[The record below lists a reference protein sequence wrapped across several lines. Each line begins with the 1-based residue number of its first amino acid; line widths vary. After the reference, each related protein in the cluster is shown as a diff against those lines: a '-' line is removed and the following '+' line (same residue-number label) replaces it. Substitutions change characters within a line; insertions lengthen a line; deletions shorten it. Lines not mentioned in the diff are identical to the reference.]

1 MDYCAHV
8 KNCSAIQFKTCH
20 MNLTD
25 DNKFKITFAD
35 KCRLQ
40 VTKAISQ
47 TYEHKQIQIP
57 CRY

>member
-1 MDYCAHV
+1 M
-8 KNCSAIQFKTCH
+8 QFNTWH
-20 MNLTD
+20 MTQQMTTNQ
-25 DNKFKITFAD
+25 NKHLIITFAD

-40 VTKAISQ
+40 VTKAILQ